1 MHCARCGCERCVCQR
16 TRAYNGA
23 MNELEELE
31 KRIRNLAPEDL
42 AKFRAWFIEFDHA
55 LWDRQI
61 DSDAKSGK
69 LNSLVNEALAD
80 YKAGKARKI

>member
-1 MHCARCGCERCVCQR
+1 MDG
-16 TRAYNGA
+16 
-23 MNELEELE
+23 LEELE

-61 DSDAKSGK
+61 ESDTNSGK
-69 LNSLVNEALAD
+69 LNRLMNEALAD
-80 YKAGKARKI
+80 HKAGKARKI